1 MIIMIKNNLHRKRK
15 SPCKLQIYSNSSQK
29 YPGRNCYNLM
39 SWQCESLRCDAQ
51 ARWYALKELTNGTI
65 LASADWTLSCDFFM
79 RYSLTF
85 LWFFRP
91 KYYHSF
97 GHNFVLLKLCSN
109 LIASAIAKKIC
120 LLQQSY
126 ICWLLR
132 WKLNKSSFF

>member
-1 MIIMIKNNLHRKRK
+1 MVIMIKNNLHRKRK
-15 SPCKLQIYSNSSQK
+15 LPCKLQIYSNSSQK
-29 YPGRNCYNLM
+29 YPGRNCCNLM
-39 SWQCESLRCDAQ
+39 SWQSTLWCPGKVICFKGTYK
-51 ARWYALKELTNGTI
+51 WYYISERRLDL
-65 LASADWTLSCDFFM
+65 FM

-85 LWFFRP
+85 LWFFHP

-120 LLQQSY
+120 LLQRSY